1 MSKQQEAVLRDL
13 EAAGATTDVIATA
26 RVSLGKKFPEKVY
39 NLAVVYLGLATI
51 LLVLGAVVLLWL
63 GKAAPDG
70 LWVALGAGIGG
81 LAGIFTSRSV
91 A

>member
-26 RVSLGKKFPEKVY
+26 RVSLGKNFPEKAY

-51 LLVLGAVVLLWL
+51 LLVLGAVVLLWVE
-63 GKAAPDG
+63 KAAPDG

-81 LAGIFTSRSV
+81 LAGIFTSRSG